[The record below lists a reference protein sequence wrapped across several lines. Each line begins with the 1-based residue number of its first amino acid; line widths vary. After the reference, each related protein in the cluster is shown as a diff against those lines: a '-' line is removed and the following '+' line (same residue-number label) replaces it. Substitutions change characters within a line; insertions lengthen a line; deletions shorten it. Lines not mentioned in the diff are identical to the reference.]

1 MKEQNQQLS
10 KAERRRLQGERKR
23 ERKRIE
29 QRKEKINRLIKRV
42 GWLVA
47 GTAVLVGLGFM
58 ISNQKVL
65 PSTSSQGHTEGFPES
80 HILTTP
86 MDASVYAHMLEHAD
100 GSGPPGVVIN
110 YNCEQFDCEL
120 DLIDK
125 LAKIVEE
132 YPENVYLA
140 PYNNMSAKLTL
151 TRQGRQDILTG
162 FDEQRIRDFIKR

>member
-1 MKEQNQQLS
+1 MAEQNQQLS
-10 KAERRRLQGERKR
+10 KAERRRLQSERKQERKR
-23 ERKRIE
+23 TER
-29 QRKEKINRLIKRV
+29 RKEKASRLTKRV

-47 GTAVLVGLGFM
+47 GTVVLVGLGFL

-65 PSTSSQGHTEGFPES
+65 PSTSSQCHTEVYPES

-86 MDASVYAHMLEHAD
+86 MDARVHAHMLEHAD

-110 YNCEQFDCEL
+110 YNCKQFDCEP
-120 DLIDK
+120 DLIGK
-125 LAKIVEE
+125 LARIVEQ

-140 PYNNMSAKLTL
+140 PYNNMSAKLIL

-162 FDEQRIRDFIKR
+162 FDEQRIIDFINR